1 MHSKNTDQDYRMSF
15 TVNTREIEYTAP
27 DGQRLIGYFATPVTD
42 QPVAGVIVAPEWWG
56 RNEYTEQ
63 RAREL
68 AEHGFAALAIDM
80 YGDKK
85 VTTAVPQASTWMN
98 QTFEQPETIVDRAQ
112 AGLSTLAAQPE
123 VNAEKL
129 ATIGFCYGGKVVLD
143 LARSGAQIEAVA
155 TFHAVLSPKAPAEK
169 GKVKAE
175 ILVLHGELDSMVTL
189 DDVASFRQEMH
200 DAEVDHDVII
210 FEDAKHGFS
219 NPLADERAKAN
230 NVDLGYNAEAE
241 RQGLEAMYELLDK
254 HLK

>member
-1 MHSKNTDQDYRMSF
+1 MSF
-15 TVNTREIEYTAP
+15 PITTREIEYTSP
-27 DGQRLIGYFATPVTD
+27 DGQRLIGYFAAPAID
-42 QPVAGVIVAPEWWG
+42 MPVAGVVVAPEWWG
-56 RNEYTEQ
+56 RTEYTEQ
-63 RAREL
+63 RTREL

-85 VTTAVPQASTWMN
+85 VTSDVPQASAWMM
-98 QTFEQPETIVDRAQ
+98 QTFDHVDTVVNRAQ
-112 AGLSTLAAQPE
+112 AGLDALKAQSE
-123 VNAEKL
+123 VNTEKL
-129 ATIGFCYGGKVVLD
+129 AAIGFCYGGKVVLD
-143 LARSGAQIEAVA
+143 LARSGADLKAVV
-155 TFHAVLSPKAPAEK
+155 TFHANLSPKAPAER
-169 GKVKAE
+169 GKVQAE
-175 ILVLHGELDSMVTL
+175 ILVLHGELDSMVSL

-200 DAEVDHDVII
+200 GAGVEHEVII